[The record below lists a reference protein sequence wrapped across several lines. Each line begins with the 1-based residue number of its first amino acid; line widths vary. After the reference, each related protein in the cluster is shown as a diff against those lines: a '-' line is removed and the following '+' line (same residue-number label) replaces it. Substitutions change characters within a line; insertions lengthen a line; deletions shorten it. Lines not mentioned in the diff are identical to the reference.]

1 MLLAGCGATH
11 KQRLST
17 STEPTTALADAYD
30 NAHLDGDW
38 SCSLLRKAVAQLSL
52 SPDAYTPIARMVGQA
67 EGQACDRA
75 LARVH
80 RGLTPA
86 QVDALLGRPDD
97 AARCR
102 LYRWMPD
109 ADSSPMVP
117 ESASSKAACRPF
129 RSLCTSETH
138 PASLASERARRYDRR
153 ATRRLGAT
161 CLLQR
166 DRYDIARGD

>member
-1 MLLAGCGATH
+1 MARSTPALVAVAMLLAGCGATH

-109 ADSSPMVP
+109 ADSSTDGARVCF
-117 ESASSKAACRPF
+117 EQGRVSAV
-129 RSLCTSETH
+129 
-138 PASLASERARRYDRR
+138 
-153 ATRRLGAT
+153 
-161 CLLQR
+161 Q
-166 DRYDIARGD
+166 IAMHL